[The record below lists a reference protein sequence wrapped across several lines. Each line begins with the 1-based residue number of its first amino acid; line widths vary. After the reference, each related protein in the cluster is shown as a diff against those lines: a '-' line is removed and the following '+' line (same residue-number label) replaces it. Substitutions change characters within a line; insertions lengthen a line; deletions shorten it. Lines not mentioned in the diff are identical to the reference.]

1 MKRIAFGTL
10 LLLSA
15 CSDPAFVPVPT
26 MPTGDA
32 AADDGGTSDPD
43 AGPESDAAA
52 KDAAVD
58 AGPTRTVVNGPT
70 DGSKNADQLCSAS
83 KAACDPTHVW
93 SAGDG
98 TTGAAACLAEYVDE
112 LGAHQWKRYGC
123 AETAPS
129 RFVKN
134 QHTNNIVSLSCA
146 CVR

>member
-1 MKRIAFGTL
+1 MKRIALGTL

-32 AADDGGTSDPD
+32 AADDDGSSGAD
-43 AGPESDAAA
+43 AGPGAD

-70 DGSKNADQLCSAS
+70 DGSKTGDDLCSAT
-83 KAACDPTHVW
+83 KATCDATHVW

-98 TTGAAACLAEYVDE
+98 TTSAGACLAEYVDE
-112 LGAHQWKRYGC
+112 LSAHQWKRYGC
-123 AETAPS
+123 AETAPT

-134 QHTNNIVSLSCA
+134 QHTNTIVSLSCA